1 MEEIIRR
8 VKIFEGYR
16 SRPYLC
22 PAGKWTVGY
31 GYNFQDRGFKTDILV
46 KILKNGFSEE
56 LAEELLIR
64 DLKECIRTIEKIFPF
79 YLKLNDPRRAVV
91 TDMVYQLGLGGFRQ
105 FRRMIEALE
114 KNDFEKAAYEMTD
127 SLWYSQSGRRSR
139 INTLQMRTGIWQ
151 EI

>member
-1 MEEIIRR
+1 M
-8 VKIFEGYR
+8 KKYSLF
-16 SRPYLC
+16 
-22 PAGKWTVGY
+22 T
-31 GYNFQDRGFKTDILV
+31 
-46 KILKNGFSEE
+46 
-56 LAEELLIR
+56 
-64 DLKECIRTIEKIFPF
+64 
-79 YLKLNDPRRAVV
+79 LKLNDPRRAVV